1 MDETGRTAVI
11 TGGAGGI
18 GRAVAE
24 RLASEGF
31 RLVLADLDETVLD
44 ETVAQ
49 LAAGGAEVAG
59 VGCDVAVA
67 SDLEAVRDAA
77 LARFGRVDVVLS
89 NAGVGG
95 GSALGSPPEVYSWVL
110 DVNLGGVVN
119 GVAAFL
125 PLLLEQGSGHLI
137 NTASVAGLGGVPG
150 MGPYSAAKA
159 AVIALSESLL
169 HELGAL
175 GTEVRC
181 SVLCPGFVRT
191 RIHDSLRSSPASVAR
206 WAAEADARRSVE
218 LVRQAVESG
227 IDASLVADAVA
238 AALVDGRFWILTHPR
253 VAIGMARQR
262 SAWMESGEPPSFD
275 LRRAGEPG

>member
-1 MDETGRTAVI
+1 MDQAGRTAVI

-24 RLASEGF
+24 RLAGDGF
-31 RLVLADLDETVLD
+31 RLVLADLDEAVLD

-59 VGCDVAVA
+59 VRCDVVVA
-67 SDLEAVRDAA
+67 TDLEAVRDVA
-77 LARFGRVDVVLS
+77 LERFGRVDLVMS

-119 GVAAFL
+119 AAAAFL
-125 PLLLEQGSGHLI
+125 PLMLEQGSGHLI
-137 NTASVAGLGGVPG
+137 NSASVAGLGGVPG

-159 AVIALSESLL
+159 AVIALSESLF
-169 HELGAL
+169 HELAAMGSD
-175 GTEVRC
+175 VRC

-191 RIHDSLRSSPASVAR
+191 RIHDSLRSAPDSVAG
-206 WAAEADARRSVE
+206 WAAADDASRSVE
-218 LVRQAVESG
+218 LVRQAVEFG
-227 IDASLVADAVA
+227 IDAADVAEAVA
-238 AALVDGRFWILTHPR
+238 SALADRRFWILSHPR
-253 VAIGMARQR
+253 VALGMARQR
-262 SAWMESGEPPSFD
+262 SVWMESGVAPGFD